1 MRRVLVDDEEI
12 HPPLA
17 EDEALGDL
25 PQRNDRLFGLWRI
38 EKHLG
43 RECFF
48 FFVRYTRE
56 DGLLREKFLFGDRG
70 LEGDFPPFSCRLS
83 QRMPG
88 GHRTPFFCCIGCA
101 RLSPARGILFF
112 FRESDVRPHGARFFD
127 LDRRQ
132 VKVALLCHLMPRVFD
147 HFACDLIRRL
157 LGRQRLKDAVID
169 KAEDALLIREFD
181 LPLLRMHIHI
191 DRLGSDS
198 EGENKDRISILREQ
212 RMIGIVDG
220 FRHRTALDDAA
231 VDDDRLVL
239 AAALQ
244 KRRLGNEP
252 RKDASFVFPRNF
264 EHFASRLRA
273 VERGHDIEE
282 SAVPRRLDDGASVID
297 EAEGNIRIRECE
309 LPHHRIDAAGLGPF
323 GFQEF
328 LPSRHI
334 IEEIAH
340 LDRRAAR
347 RAGRLHFAD
356 CPALDFDDRALHVF
370 LAPGRDGRAGD
381 GGNARQ
387 RFSAKAQR
395 GDVINVIHR

>member
-1 MRRVLVDDEEI
+1 
-12 HPPLA
+12 
-17 EDEALGDL
+17 
-25 PQRNDRLFGLWRI
+25 
-38 EKHLG
+38 
-43 RECFF
+43 
-48 FFVRYTRE
+48 
-56 DGLLREKFLFGDRG
+56 
-70 LEGDFPPFSCRLS
+70 
-83 QRMPG
+83 
-88 GHRTPFFCCIGCA
+88 
-101 RLSPARGILFF
+101 
-112 FRESDVRPHGARFFD
+112 
-127 LDRRQ
+127 
-132 VKVALLCHLMPRVFD
+132 MPRVFD
-147 HFACDLIRRL
+147 HFACDLIRRI

-198 EGENKDRISILREQ
+198 EGEDKDRVSILREQ
-212 RMIGIVDG
+212 RVIGIVDG
-220 FRHRTALDDAA
+220 FRHRAALDDAA

-252 RKDASFVFPRNF
+252 RKDASFVFPRDF
-264 EHFASRLRA
+264 EHLASRLRT
-273 VERGHDIEE
+273 VECRHDIEE
-282 SAVPRRLDDGASVID
+282 TAVPRCLDDGASVID
-297 EAEGNIRIRECE
+297 EAEGNIRIRERQ

-328 LPSRHI
+328 LPGRHI

-381 GGNARQ
+381 GRNARQ
-387 RFSAKAQR
+387 RLSAEAQR
-395 GDVINVIHR
+395 GDVIDVIHR

>member
-1 MRRVLVDDEEI
+1 MRY
-12 HPPLA
+12 A
-17 EDEALGDL
+17 
-25 PQRNDRLFGLWRI
+25 
-38 EKHLG
+38 
-43 RECFF
+43 
-48 FFVRYTRE
+48 RE

-70 LEGDFPPFSCRLS
+70 LEGNFPPFSCWLS
-83 QRMPG
+83 LRMPG

-147 HFACDLIRRL
+147 HFACDLIRRIL
-157 LGRQRLKDAVID
+157 ARQRLKDAVID
-169 KAEDALLIREFD
+169 EAEDALLIREFD

-198 EGENKDRISILREQ
+198 EGEDKDRVSILRKQ
-212 RMIGIVDG
+212 RVIGIVDG
-220 FRHRTALDDAA
+220 FRHRAALDDAA

-252 RKDASFVFPRNF
+252 RKDASFVFTRDF
-264 EHFASRLRA
+264 EHLASGLRA

-282 SAVPRRLDDGASVID
+282 PAVPRRLDDGASVID
-297 EAEGNIRIRECE
+297 ETEGNIRIRERE

-323 GFQEF
+323 RFQEF
-328 LPSRHI
+328 LPGRHI

-340 LDRRAAR
+340 LDRRATR
-347 RAGRLHFAD
+347 CAGRFHFAD
-356 CPALDFDDRALHVF
+356 YPALDFDDRALHVF
-370 LAPGRDGRAGD
+370 LAPGRDGRA
-381 GGNARQ
+381 
-387 RFSAKAQR
+387 
-395 GDVINVIHR
+395 